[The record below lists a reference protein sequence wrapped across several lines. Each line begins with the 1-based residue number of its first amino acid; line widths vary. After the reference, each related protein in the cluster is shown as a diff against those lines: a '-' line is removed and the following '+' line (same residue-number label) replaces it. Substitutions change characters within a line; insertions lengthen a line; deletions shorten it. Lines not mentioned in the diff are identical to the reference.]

1 MNQGLKKFQAA
12 LNQGKPEF
20 ATQGPELVFT
30 MSLKQVYTLY
40 KDETDPDGF
49 NDTELAQ
56 QLTTYLAK
64 NIGCLDANKEPKYL
78 RLAYDTTSET
88 LICYFNYSSY
98 LQDNSCKQIP
108 LELIM
113 TILAM
118 AHSYLNK
125 LFTKEN
131 DFEDGFLPTQGLMLN
146 LNSEFSTKYQP
157 VLLDAGLDFWQ
168 NYYDRGD
175 NLRAKDF
182 AYRSERKNILR
193 RQFLHDHPEITKDF
207 TKRKT
212 IMHPVYSLVLIND
225 QGEYLLALP
234 ATMSSSYTLPQPM
247 IQTSIALIEQI
258 LQHTELIKSKENY
271 VNPVYVKDNAD
282 YQISGWEFAFMNISS
297 KTALKRQIAIKR
309 QIRAIKTRNINSN
322 YPGLNNEEIKSLK
335 YEYMDTLAVSLS
347 QYLKARIKDGHF
359 SFYLPEVPYF
369 DNLLTDLATNNL
381 NALLSNLWAFKND
394 QANDLLAV
402 STTLNKAIV
411 DAIQL
416 MPTKYFKAADEVL
429 TLPKPHRSKPLATNN
444 GLLRTIVGLKSK
456 AEQSYFISQAKLW
469 RLAIDQQKQLKL
481 SKAEGL
487 AIKDERD

>member
-1 MNQGLKKFQAA
+1 MNQGLKQFQAA
-12 LNQGKPEF
+12 LKQGTPKF

-56 QLTTYLAK
+56 QITIYLAK
-64 NIGCLDANKEPKYL
+64 NIGCLAARKKPKYL
-78 RLAYDTTSET
+78 RLAYDTISET
-88 LICYFNYSSY
+88 LICYFNYSGY

-108 LELIM
+108 FELII
-113 TILAM
+113 TIFAM
-118 AHSYLNK
+118 VHSYLNK

-157 VLLDAGLDFWQ
+157 VLLDASLDFWQ
-168 NYYDRGD
+168 NYYDQGD

-182 AYRSERKNILR
+182 AHRSERKNLIK
-193 RQFLHDHPEITKDF
+193 RQFLNDHPEITKDF

-212 IMHPVYSLVLIND
+212 IMHPIYSLVLIND
-225 QGEYLLALP
+225 NGEYLLALP

-258 LQHTELIKSKENY
+258 LQHTILIKSKENY
-271 VNPVYVKDNAD
+271 VNPVYVKDNAN
-282 YQISGWEFAFMNISS
+282 YQISGWEFAFMDLSS
-297 KTALKRQIAIKR
+297 RTAIKR
-309 QIRAIKTRNINSN
+309 QIRAIKTRNTNRN
-322 YPGLNNEEIKSLK
+322 YPGLNNEEIKNLK
-335 YEYMDTLAVSLS
+335 YEYMETLDVSLS

-359 SFYLPEVPYF
+359 SFYLPKVPYF

-402 STTLNKAIV
+402 STTLNKATV
-411 DAIQL
+411 DAASL
-416 MPTKYFKAADEVL
+416 MPVKYHKVADEVL

-444 GLLRTIVGLKSK
+444 GLLRTIVGLKLK

-469 RLAIDQQKQLKL
+469 RLTIDQQKQLKL
-481 SKAEGL
+481 SEAEGL
-487 AIKDERD
+487 VIKDEHN

>member
-1 MNQGLKKFQAA
+1 MNQGLKQFQAA
-12 LNQGKPEF
+12 LKQGKPKF
-20 ATQGPELVFT
+20 TTQGPELVFT
-30 MSLKQVYTLY
+30 MSLKQIYTLY
-40 KDETDPDGF
+40 KDKTDPDGF

-56 QLTTYLAK
+56 KIIIYLAR
-64 NIGCLDANKEPKYL
+64 NIGCLDAHNKPKYL

-88 LICYFNYSSY
+88 LICYFNYSGY

-108 LELIM
+108 FELII

-125 LFTKEN
+125 LFTQEN

-157 VLLDAGLDFWQ
+157 VLLDASLDFWQ
-168 NYYDRGD
+168 NYYDQGD

-182 AYRSERKNILR
+182 AYRSERKNIIKH
-193 RQFLHDHPEITKDF
+193 QFLNNHPEIAKDF
-207 TKRKT
+207 VKRKT

-258 LQHTELIKSKENY
+258 LQHTGLIKSKENY
-271 VNPVYVKDNAD
+271 VNPVYVKDNAN
-282 YQISGWEFAFMNISS
+282 YQISGWEFAFMDLSS
-297 KTALKRQIAIKR
+297 KTAIKQQIIKQ
-309 QIRAIKTRNINSN
+309 QIKAIKTKNINSN
-322 YPGLNNEEIKSLK
+322 YPGLNNEEIKNLK
-335 YEYMDTLAVSLS
+335 YEYMETLAVSLS

-359 SFYLPEVPYF
+359 SFYLPKVPYF

-381 NALLSNLWAFKND
+381 NDLLSNFWSFKND

-402 STTLNKAIV
+402 STTLNKATV
-411 DAIQL
+411 DAASL
-416 MPTKYFKAADEVL
+416 MPVKYRKAADEVL

-469 RLAIDQQKQLKL
+469 RLIINQQKQLQL

-487 AIKDERD
+487 AIKDEHN

>member
-1 MNQGLKKFQAA
+1 MNQGLKQFQAA
-12 LNQGKPEF
+12 LKQGKPKF

-56 QLTTYLAK
+56 QFINYLAK
-64 NIGCLDANKEPKYL
+64 NIGCLDAHKTPKYL
-78 RLAYDTTSET
+78 RLAYVATSET
-88 LICYFNYSSY
+88 LICYFNYSGY

-108 LELIM
+108 FELIV
-113 TILAM
+113 TIFAM

-131 DFEDGFLPTQGLMLN
+131 DFEDGFLPTQGLILN
-146 LNSEFSTKYQP
+146 LNSKFSTKYQP
-157 VLLDAGLDFWQ
+157 VLLDASLDFWQ
-168 NYYDRGD
+168 NYYDQGD

-182 AYRSERKNILR
+182 AYHGEQENILK

-212 IMHPVYSLVLIND
+212 IMHPVYSLVLINAK
-225 QGEYLLALP
+225 GEYLLALP

-247 IQTSIALIEQI
+247 IQTSVILIEQI

-271 VNPVYVKDNAD
+271 VNPVYVKDNAN
-282 YQISGWEFAFMNISS
+282 YQILDWEFVFMNFSS
-297 KTALKRQIAIKR
+297 RTAIKR

-322 YPGLNNEEIKSLK
+322 YPGLNNEEIKNLK

-359 SFYLPEVPYF
+359 SFYLPKVPYF

-381 NALLSNLWAFKND
+381 NGLLNNIWAFKND

-402 STTLNKAIV
+402 STTLNKATV
-411 DAIQL
+411 DAASL
-416 MPTKYFKAADEVL
+416 MPVKYQKVTDEVL

-469 RLAIDQQKQLKL
+469 RLTINQQKQLRL

-487 AIKDERD
+487 AIKDERN

>member
-1 MNQGLKKFQAA
+1 MNQGLKQFQAA
-12 LNQGKPEF
+12 LKQGKPKF

-30 MSLKQVYTLY
+30 MSLKQIYTLY

-56 QLTTYLAK
+56 QLVTYLAK
-64 NIGCLDANKEPKYL
+64 NIGCLDAHKTPKYL

-88 LICYFNYSSY
+88 LICYFNYSGY

-108 LELIM
+108 FELII

-157 VLLDAGLDFWQ
+157 VLLDASLDFWQ
-168 NYYDRGD
+168 NYYDQGD

-182 AYRSERKNILR
+182 AYHGEQENILK

-212 IMHPVYSLVLIND
+212 IMHPVYSLVLLNAK
-225 QGEYLLALP
+225 GEYLLALP

-258 LQHTELIKSKENY
+258 LQHMELIKSKENY

-282 YQISGWEFAFMNISS
+282 YQISGWEFAFMDLSS
-297 KTALKRQIAIKR
+297 KTALKRQI
-309 QIRAIKTRNINSN
+309 RAIKIKNTNRN
-322 YPGLNNEEIKSLK
+322 YPGLNNEEIKNLK

-347 QYLKARIKDGHF
+347 QYLKASIKDGHF
-359 SFYLPEVPYF
+359 SFYLPKVPYF

-381 NALLSNLWAFKND
+381 NALLNNLWAFKND
-394 QANDLLAV
+394 SANDLLAI
-402 STTLNKAIV
+402 STTLNKATV
-411 DAIQL
+411 DAASL
-416 MPTKYFKAADEVL
+416 MPVKYQKVADEVL

-469 RLAIDQQKQLKL
+469 RLTIDQQKQLQL
-481 SKAEGL
+481 NKAEGL
-487 AIKDERD
+487 AIKDERN